1 MGCSFVGMAVG
12 VRCGVGTVHHRLRT
26 AKLSISY
33 SVLSI
38 LERHLSVSY
47 SLLSILERLLS
58 VSYSVLSIL
67 ERLLSILDSVLSVS
81 YSSLSVL
88 ERLLSISFSR
98 KPTGRARR
106 GETLRFRPT
115 EAEVASTFQKGQAVV
130 GALWEWAACSEKDA
144 RFFLGVGEHGLA
156 TEARKGTE
164 KMGNMGKCDCLAPR
178 NFGRGPLRLAQDGL
192 QPNKRHE
199 GKTFAPAGNA

>member
-1 MGCSFVGMAVG
+1 MAVG

-33 SVLSI
+33 SDLSI
-38 LERHLSVSY
+38 LERLLSISH
-47 SLLSILERLLS
+47 SLLSILERFIS

-67 ERLLSILDSVLSVS
+67 ERLISVS

-98 KPTGRARR
+98 KHTGRARR
-106 GETLRFRPT
+106 GEALRFRPT

-130 GALWEWAACSEKDA
+130 GALWEWAACSEKDG
-144 RFFLGVGEHGLA
+144 RLFFGCWGTWVGHG
-156 TEARKGTE
+156 GTE
-164 KMGNMGKCDCLAPR
+164 GHGS
-178 NFGRGPLRLAQDGL
+178 LRSHRLRVSCSTQSSSAL
-192 QPNKRHE
+192 HSR
-199 GKTFAPAGNA
+199 